1 MSITIEHLIKRY
13 EGRPVVN
20 DVSLAVAEGEL
31 FVLLG
36 PSGSGKS
43 TILRMIAGLT
53 PVDSGRILLRG
64 EDVTRTPPQAR
75 ATGFVF
81 QHYALFPHMTVADNV
96 EFGLRVQ
103 RTPSTECRRRREE
116 LLELVGLSGLGNRL
130 PRQLSG
136 GQQQRVALA
145 RALAPR
151 PSVLLLDEP
160 FGALDARIRVEL
172 RRALQAIQ
180 REVGI
185 TTIFVTH
192 DQEEA
197 FDLGDRLGVMN
208 LGRLLEVGPPS
219 ELYLRPETEFA
230 ATFLGSANLVVGT
243 TTRNGVEVGPIRF
256 PATLQEPATFA
267 PRPVQVLFRP
277 EDVALAPDAQMLADP
292 PLGRGE
298 VELSVFVGACER
310 LWLRL
315 PPIPGVR
322 PIAPAPPFG
331 GDAVVIEA
339 MRTQDQA
346 RRFPLAPGDAAW
358 IGVRRVHALAQ
369 PGLSLLLVTDG
380 SPAGQAAL
388 EFGARMAQRIHGR
401 GVALGVGVTRPQV
414 EALVADVSARIEN
427 PPALEPG
434 ASPDAPAIAIPGAV
448 ERAAYDLIVLTRGSG
463 DASETV
469 QRLLDAGKHHVLLA
483 PRGGATLPTSAL
495 ICVAGTEPSK
505 EDALFAGHL
514 CQQLGAA
521 ITLLT
526 VQTDDTAR
534 QGDPARAQ
542 RFLDAAVRSLA
553 LLAIPAT
560 TLVRAG
566 PLVDIITGE
575 MATGKYGMLV
585 LGAPLHPL
593 SSARIRAFVVNES
606 DYPVLI
612 VRSVYAEPWALA
624 PRDATANGQG
634 EEMVS

>member
-1 MSITIEHLIKRY
+1 
-13 EGRPVVN
+13 
-20 DVSLAVAEGEL
+20 
-31 FVLLG
+31 
-36 PSGSGKS
+36 
-43 TILRMIAGLT
+43 
-53 PVDSGRILLRG
+53 
-64 EDVTRTPPQAR
+64 
-75 ATGFVF
+75 
-81 QHYALFPHMTVADNV
+81 
-96 EFGLRVQ
+96 
-103 RTPSTECRRRREE
+103 
-116 LLELVGLSGLGNRL
+116 
-130 PRQLSG
+130 
-136 GQQQRVALA
+136 
-145 RALAPR
+145 
-151 PSVLLLDEP
+151 
-160 FGALDARIRVEL
+160 
-172 RRALQAIQ
+172 
-180 REVGI
+180 
-185 TTIFVTH
+185 
-192 DQEEA
+192 
-197 FDLGDRLGVMN
+197 MN
-208 LGRLLEVGPPS
+208 IS
-219 ELYLRPETEFA
+219 K
-230 ATFLGSANLVVGT
+230 
-243 TTRNGVEVGPIRF
+243 
-256 PATLQEPATFA
+256 
-267 PRPVQVLFRP
+267 
-277 EDVALAPDAQMLADP
+277 
-292 PLGRGE
+292 
-298 VELSVFVGACER
+298 
-310 LWLRL
+310 
-315 PPIPGVR
+315 
-322 PIAPAPPFG
+322 
-331 GDAVVIEA
+331 
-339 MRTQDQA
+339 
-346 RRFPLAPGDAAW
+346 
-358 IGVRRVHALAQ
+358 LAQ

-388 EFGARMAQRIHGR
+388 AFGAQMAQRIHGR

-434 ASPDAPAIAIPGAV
+434 ASPDAPATAIPGAV

-521 ITLLT
+521 IALLT